1 LLNKLGG
8 AADSTTSDFRNAN
21 GVYMKMMNFRR
32 FDPVSQ
38 AQGKSG
44 LTRGNK
50 LEAVIWNEF
59 ASEPSRLAKTA
70 AAIRANILASSGPIP
85 DPIEID
91 EAEEGRVLTRAH
103 LVRERNRKIVEA
115 KKREVGQSKGR
126 LACEA
131 CGFDFKDA
139 YGDRGDG
146 FIEAHHAVPLHMLLP
161 GTKTRLVDLHLLCA
175 NCHRM
180 VHSRR
185 PWLTM
190 DQLRNCMRASL
201 PVA

>member
-1 LLNKLGG
+1 VGVELNI
-8 AADSTTSDFRNAN
+8 
-21 GVYMKMMNFRR
+21 
-32 FDPVSQ
+32 
-38 AQGKSG
+38 QGLNISY
-44 LTRGNK
+44 
-50 LEAVIWNEF
+50 F
-59 ASEPSRLAKTA
+59 AYP
-70 AAIRANILASSGPIP
+70 AS
-85 DPIEID
+85 
-91 EAEEGRVLTRAH
+91 H
-103 LVRERNRKIVEA
+103 FVEA
-115 KKREVGQSKGR
+115 KKREVVQSKGR

-146 FIEAHHAVPLHMLLP
+146 FIEAHHAMPLHTLLP

-185 PWLTM
+185 PWLTL

-201 PVA
+201 PGA